1 MTYYNLQ
8 IVGQHKTLST
18 PAGDRKEA
26 LAIFG
31 KELGLKL
38 TLENSNTAVISYL
51 LDEWEIGPHWVN
63 PTIPVF
69 GIPLAT
75 TIDKPI
81 SLPMSGPTTLSVP
94 EAGQRLGPGRNASY
108 EAARR
113 GELPV
118 LRFGRKLR
126 VPSVALERLLT
137 DARLSAAA
145 FSRSVRPGSASYHH
159 TSFLFF
165 KTSLLAW

>member
-38 TLENSNTAVISYL
+38 TLENSNAAVISYL

-69 GIPLAT
+69 GIPLAA
-75 TIDKPI
+75 TIEKLVSLPI
-81 SLPMSGPTTLSVP
+81 SGATTLSVP
-94 EAGQRLGPGRNASY
+94 EAGQRLGLGRNASC

-126 VPSVALERLLT
+126 VPSVALERLLAEAKLA
-137 DARLSAAA
+137 AR
-145 FSRSVRPGSASYHH
+145 
-159 TSFLFF
+159 
-165 KTSLLAW
+165 